1 MDANAIGFA
10 DVLPIFWR
18 SRLRS
23 GYSGRRLPP
32 FADRSARLRA
42 KGARLPAGAFVP
54 CTRSSARSTLPPSEI
69 ANARKLGAQRL
80 GLLRVLW
87 ERACLCR

>member
-42 KGARLPAGAFVP
+42 KGARLPAGAFVL
-54 CTRSSARSTLPPSEI
+54 CTRDRPRGRRCRR

-80 GLLRVLW
+80 GSLRVL
-87 ERACLCR
+87 

>member
-42 KGARLPAGAFVP
+42 KGARLPAGAFVL
-54 CTRSSARSTLPPSEI
+54 CTRSSAPPTLPPREI

-80 GLLRVLW
+80 CPLRVL
-87 ERACLCR
+87 

>member
-32 FADRSARLRA
+32 FADRSAVTRQGNETTSGRIRPLHEIVRA
-42 KGARLPAGAFVP
+42 VDVAA
-54 CTRSSARSTLPPSEI
+54 E
-69 ANARKLGAQRL
+69 
-80 GLLRVLW
+80 
-87 ERACLCR
+87 